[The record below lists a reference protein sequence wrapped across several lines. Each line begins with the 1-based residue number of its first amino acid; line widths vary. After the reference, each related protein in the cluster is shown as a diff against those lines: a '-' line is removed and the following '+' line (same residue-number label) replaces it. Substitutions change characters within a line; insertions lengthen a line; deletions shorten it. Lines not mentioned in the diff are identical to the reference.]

1 MSNRCDVLT
10 SQLTKSFTNDKMT
23 YHLQEDSFGVQIKI
37 KSNR

>member
-23 YHLQEDSFGVQIKI
+23 YHLQDSFGVQINI